1 VIGPAGA
8 YLRIFMTTRGIDRL
22 QDALGHS
29 FANPDLLALALTH
42 ASAVNGREQQ
52 TYQRLEFL
60 GDRVLGLV
68 VADILVERFADAP
81 EGELSRRLARLVS
94 RETCTEVAEEMELA
108 QYLRIG
114 GAQKGAQRA
123 TPSVLSDV
131 CEAVIAAIYRDGGLA
146 AARALIERYWG
157 PRIEGMSG
165 PLRDAKTELQE
176 WAHRLG
182 FETPVYAET
191 LRSGPDHAPSFE
203 IEVLVGNVTPGRGK
217 GGSKR
222 EAEQEAAADVLRREG
237 VWGKA

>member
-1 VIGPAGA
+1 MRA
-8 YLRIFMTTRGIDRL
+8 GIDRL
-22 QDALGHS
+22 EDALGHS
-29 FANPDLLALALTH
+29 FANPDLLARALTH

-68 VADILVERFADAP
+68 VADILVERFPEAP

-94 RETCTEVAEEMELA
+94 RETCTEVAEEMDLA
-108 QYLRIG
+108 RYLRIG
-114 GAQKGAQRA
+114 GTQKGSPRA

-157 PRIEGMSG
+157 PRIEGMRG

-191 LRSGPDHAPSFE
+191 QRSGPDHAPSFE
-203 IEVLVGNVTPGRGK
+203 IEVSVGNVAPERGT

-222 EAEQEAAADVLRREG
+222 EAEQEAAANVLRREG

>member
-1 VIGPAGA
+1 
-8 YLRIFMTTRGIDRL
+8 MTTREIDRL
-22 QDALGHS
+22 QHALGHS
-29 FANPDLLALALTH
+29 FANPDLLARALTH
-42 ASAVNGREQQ
+42 ASAVNGRDQQ

-68 VADILVERFADAP
+68 VADMLVERFPDAP

-108 QYLRIG
+108 KYLRIG
-114 GAQKGAQRA
+114 GAQKGVPRA
-123 TPSVLSDV
+123 TASVLSDV
-131 CEAVIAAIYRDGGLA
+131 CEAVIAAIYRDAGLG
-146 AARALIERYWG
+146 AARSLIERYWG

-176 WAHRLG
+176 WAHRRG
-182 FETPVYAET
+182 FEAPVYTQT

-203 IEVLVGNVTPGRGK
+203 IEVSVGNVAPGQGK

-222 EAEQEAAADVLRREG
+222 EAEHEAAANVLRREG